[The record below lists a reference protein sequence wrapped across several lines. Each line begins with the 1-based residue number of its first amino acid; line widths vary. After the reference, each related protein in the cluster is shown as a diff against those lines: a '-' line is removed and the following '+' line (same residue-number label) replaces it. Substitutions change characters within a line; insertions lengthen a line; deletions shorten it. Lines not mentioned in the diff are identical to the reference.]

1 MHDSVEL
8 GVTRSAVANVEALSN
23 CKRLVLKQA
32 CTLECYHD
40 VALWLKNW
48 DEPLSGGR
56 ELGFVERL
64 SGKIGVLQR
73 STDRLRGAEY
83 LRLNIITCML
93 RKTQQD

>member
-8 GVTRSAVANVEALSN
+8 GVTRSAVAKVETVSN
-23 CKRLVLKQA
+23 CERLVLKQVY
-32 CTLECYHD
+32 TLECYYD

-48 DEPLSGGR
+48 DELLSGER